1 LGKRRISFDS
11 PDGEGF
17 MSLRKRKKTEEEPA
31 QMMEQED
38 NVGQQEAEYFEPA
51 SLTSERQLGIL
62 SQDGDVEIE
71 VIDLDGQDDQ

>member
-31 QMMEQED
+31 QMEQED

-51 SLTSERQLGIL
+51 SLASERQVEIL
-62 SQDGDVEIE
+62 S
-71 VIDLDGQDDQ
+71 